1 MRFSAPRSLSP
12 SSTRG
17 KSRGRSTFGV
27 PSDSDDSDL
36 DDSEYSDEFD
46 LDSSSG
52 SDSDSLLSSS
62 VLSASSDSFCY
73 ASDSEV
79 PILPQLRH
87 DTRGPSELR
96 TIEETIA
103 AIRLRT
109 RHHDPYE
116 EWEKQTRKDAF
127 RTARKEL
134 TATQSQ
140 FHEAQDRA
148 RIQEMQRQAALHS
161 QQAAEVRQH
170 LDALQMKQQKEE
182 SKMRE
187 WWRARDQ
194 NLWERIELVIKLEE
208 DKVKA
213 KLEEE
218 RKLREEEEEKRKK
231 EELMRRLAE
240 EKKKQEEEEK
250 KKKEDNE
257 RRAREEQK
265 KREDEEE
272 KWAAEEE
279 KAKAEKLMAE
289 EEGRKQ
295 IGLTTA
301 DEDWRTA
308 RGNLY
313 RLKTEVMKVVKSD
326 PSAKAEW
333 GKWRRQITPKIG
345 QLTNDPQEINRIS
358 TQLIDIIK
366 PRNGVSHSQ
375 VIYTALLSSL
385 AKAVILQAE
394 TEVTA
399 EKRSAGPLA
408 QVVFTLL
415 ANIDNFPEIFFA
427 RLVQRVG
434 GWPIPIIVPRTDHN
448 GEKWQTQKAHWKA
461 MGYRKSMVNDDVEG
475 SAEYTTRVAGVMRV
489 YFHILQIRPA
499 QKPLK
504 PMFQAHRLWVWV
516 ARLMSERAL
525 LESVVAAQLLYTA
538 LDVLGSYAKL
548 VYGHQWN
555 KMLSLIYEGV
565 TVGLGNDKFIGGDSA
580 EGTAARVRVQLEVER
595 VMAAS

>member
-1 MRFSAPRSLSP
+1 MD
-12 SSTRG
+12 
-17 KSRGRSTFGV
+17 GR
-27 PSDSDDSDL
+27 
-36 DDSEYSDEFD
+36 
-46 LDSSSG
+46 
-52 SDSDSLLSSS
+52 
-62 VLSASSDSFCY
+62 
-73 ASDSEV
+73 
-79 PILPQLRH
+79 LRH

-127 RTARKEL
+127 VRGYTYVWPIAAHDSSLQRTARKEL

-148 RIQEMQRQAALHS
+148 RIQEIQRQAALHS

-313 RLKTEVMKVVKSD
+313 VS
-326 PSAKAEW
+326 
-333 GKWRRQITPKIG
+333 G
-345 QLTNDPQEINRIS
+345 QASSRHNGLTA
-358 TQLIDIIK
+358 
-366 PRNGVSHSQ
+366 G
-375 VIYTALLSSL
+375 SS
-385 AKAVILQAE
+385 E
-394 TEVTA
+394 TE
-399 EKRSAGPLA
+399 
-408 QVVFTLL
+408 
-415 ANIDNFPEIFFA
+415 D
-427 RLVQRVG
+427 G
-434 GWPIPIIVPRTDHN
+434 GHEG
-448 GEKWQTQKAHWKA
+448 GE
-461 MGYRKSMVNDDVEG
+461 V
-475 SAEYTTRVAGVMRV
+475 
-489 YFHILQIRPA
+489 RP
-499 QKPLK
+499 
-504 PMFQAHRLWVWV
+504 F
-516 ARLMSERAL
+516 S
-525 LESVVAAQLLYTA
+525 
-538 LDVLGSYAKL
+538 
-548 VYGHQWN
+548 
-555 KMLSLIYEGV
+555 
-565 TVGLGNDKFIGGDSA
+565 
-580 EGTAARVRVQLEVER
+580 
-595 VMAAS
+595 